1 MLTRKAFKYRL
12 YPTPA
17 QEQTFLFILRRCRE
31 LYNAALEERQAAWRM
46 RKVSIGYA
54 AQCHELLDIKKE

>member
-12 YPTPA
+12 SPTPA

-31 LYNAALEERQAAWRM
+31 LAEGGGKRGART
-46 RKVSIGYA
+46 
-54 AQCHELLDIKKE
+54 